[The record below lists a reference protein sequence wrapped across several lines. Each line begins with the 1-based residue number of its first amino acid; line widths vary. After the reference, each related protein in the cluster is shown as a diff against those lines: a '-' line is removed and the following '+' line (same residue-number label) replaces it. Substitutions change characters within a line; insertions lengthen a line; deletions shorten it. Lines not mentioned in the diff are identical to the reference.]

1 MNNFG
6 IIEMDFILFLFIY
19 YIYYVLN
26 YEISVLMKMLEIIVV
41 ILFGFWLIY

>member
-41 ILFGFWLIY
+41 ILFGF